1 MTVSTALPAL
11 VACARMAI
19 QRTWA
24 YRARMVLWILRNMLM
39 LFMLRMVWTAVYGDR
54 EIMNGVTLNAMILYV
69 TIAMLQQYLIE
80 PVAMFELD
88 ARIQRGTVAGDLIRP
103 VGLIPQLLAYDVGF
117 LIGRIPLIVLVLPIA
132 AIIGSV
138 QLPPTPAASIGF
150 VVSLLLAYVLSLLV
164 WLPVGMLGF
173 WTLSTAGFRFL
184 LFSVLSFVSGQMV
197 PLWFMPGFLRTALE
211 WLPFQGMAFAPLS
224 IYVGQVTGG
233 DIVRTVTVQI
243 VWIIILFIAV
253 TKLWQRAQR
262 VVTIQ
267 GG

>member
-1 MTVSTALPAL
+1 MTISPALPAL
-11 VACARMAI
+11 RTCVRIAV

-39 LFMLRMVWTAVYGDR
+39 LFLLRMVWTSVYGD
-54 EIMNGVTLNAMILYV
+54 ETTVNGVTLSAMVLYV
-69 TIAMLQQYLIE
+69 TVAMLQQYLVE

-103 VGLIPQLLAYDVGF
+103 VGLIPQLLAYDIGF
-117 LIGRIPLIVLVLPIA
+117 LIGRIPLIALVLPIA
-132 AIIGSV
+132 AVVGSL
-138 QLPPTPAASIGF
+138 QLPPTGTAAIGF
-150 VVSLLLAYVLSLLV
+150 LISLVLAYVLNLLV

-173 WTLSTAGFRFL
+173 WTLSTGGIRFL
-184 LFSVLSFVSGQMV
+184 LFSVISFVSGQMV
-197 PLWFMPGFLRTALE
+197 PLWFMPDMLRTALE

-224 IYVGQVTGG
+224 IYVGQSTGD
-233 DIVRTVTVQI
+233 DILRTILVQLAWA
-243 VWIIILFIAV
+243 VVLGLAVSRLWI
-253 TKLWQRAQR
+253 RAQR

>member
-1 MTVSTALPAL
+1 
-11 VACARMAI
+11 
-19 QRTWA
+19 
-24 YRARMVLWILRNMLM
+24 MLM

-54 EIMNGVTLNAMILYV
+54 EFMNGVTLSAMILYV

-117 LIGRIPLIVLVLPIA
+117 LIGRLPLIAMVVPIA

-138 QLPPTPAASIGF
+138 QLPPNLAASVGF
-150 VVSLLLAYVLSLLV
+150 VVSLMLAYVLGLLV

-173 WTLSTAGFRFL
+173 WTIGTAGFRFML
-184 LFSVLSFVSGQMV
+184 SSVLAFVSGQMV
-197 PLWFMPGFLRTALE
+197 PLWFIPGFLRTVLE

-224 IYVGQVTGG
+224 IYVGQTTGQDILQAIAIQLIWIVILSIGVT
-233 DIVRTVTVQI
+233 R
-243 VWIIILFIAV
+243 
-253 TKLWQRAQR
+253 LWRRAR
-262 VVTIQ
+262 NVVTIQ

>member
-1 MTVSTALPAL
+1 
-11 VACARMAI
+11 MAI

-24 YRARMVLWILRNMLM
+24 YRARMALWIIRNMLM

-54 EIMNGVTLNAMILYV
+54 EIMNGVTLSAMILYV

-117 LIGRIPLIVLVLPIA
+117 LIGRIPLIMLVLPLA
-132 AIIGSV
+132 AIIGSL
-138 QLPPTPAASIGF
+138 QLPPTLAAGIGF
-150 VVSLLLAYVLSLLV
+150 TVSLILAYVLGLLV

-173 WTLSTAGFRFL
+173 WTLNTSGIRFL
-184 LFSVLSFVSGQMV
+184 LSSVMAFVSGQMV

-211 WLPFQGMAFAPLS
+211 WLPFQGMAYAPLS
-224 IYVGQVTGG
+224 IYVGQTTGS
-233 DIVRTVTVQI
+233 DILQSISVQLIWIAILTV
-243 VWIIILFIAV
+243 AV
-253 TKLWQRAQR
+253 SRLWRRAR
-262 VVTIQ
+262 NVVTIQ

>member
-1 MTVSTALPAL
+1 MIILADLPAL
-11 VACARMAI
+11 IMCARMAI

-24 YRARMVLWILRNMLM
+24 YRARMVLWIIRNMLM
-39 LFMLRMVWTAVYGDR
+39 LFMLRMVWTTVYGDDDIR
-54 EIMNGVTLNAMILYV
+54 NGVTLDAMILYV

-117 LIGRIPLIVLVLPIA
+117 LIGRIPLIAMVLPIA
-132 AIIGSV
+132 AIVGS
-138 QLPPTPAASIGF
+138 LDTPPTLAAGIGF
-150 VVSLLLAYVLSLLV
+150 AVSLVLAYVLNLLV

-173 WTLSTAGFRFL
+173 WTLSTGGIRFL
-184 LFSVLSFVSGQMV
+184 LFSVLAFVSGQMV
-197 PLWFMPGFLRTALE
+197 PLWFMPGILRTVLE

-224 IYVGQVTGG
+224 IYVGQTTGSG
-233 DIVRTVTVQI
+233 
-243 VWIIILFIAV
+243 ILQAIAV
-253 TKLWQRAQR
+253 QTGWIVILAVGVTLLWRRAR
-262 VVTIQ
+262 NVITIQ

>member
-1 MTVSTALPAL
+1 
-11 VACARMAI
+11 
-19 QRTWA
+19 
-24 YRARMVLWILRNMLM
+24 MLM

-54 EIMNGVTLNAMILYV
+54 EIMNGVTLSAMILYV

-103 VGLIPQLLAYDVGF
+103 VGLIPQLLAYDFGF
-117 LIGRIPLIVLVLPIA
+117 LIGRIPLIAMVLPIA

-138 QLPPTPAASIGF
+138 QLPPTFAATIGF
-150 VVSLLLAYVLSLLV
+150 LVSLLLAYVLNLLV

-173 WTLSTAGFRFL
+173 WTLSTGGIRFL

-197 PLWFMPGFLRTALE
+197 PLWFIPGFLRTALE

-224 IYVGQVTGG
+224 IYVGQTAGS
-233 DIVRTVTVQI
+233 DIQRTILVQAAWI
-243 VWIIILFIAV
+243 VILFIGV
-253 TKLWQRAQR
+253 TWLWRRAR
-262 VVTIQ
+262 NVVTIQ

>member
-1 MTVSTALPAL
+1 MTISQAMPAL

-24 YRARMVLWILRNMLM
+24 YRARMMLWILRNMLM

-117 LIGRIPLIVLVLPIA
+117 LIGRLPLIALVLPMA

-138 QLPPTPAASIGF
+138 QLPPTFGASMGF
-150 VVSLLLAYVLSLLV
+150 LVSLILAYVLNLLV
-164 WLPVGMLGF
+164 WLPVGMMGF
-173 WTLSTAGFRFL
+173 WTLNTAGIRFL
-184 LFSVLSFVSGQMV
+184 LFSVLSFVSGQMI

-224 IYVGQVTGG
+224 IYVGQATGNE
-233 DIVRTVTVQI
+233 ILRTIAVQL
-243 VWIIILFIAV
+243 VWIAILSLAV
-253 TKLWQRAQR
+253 TRLWRRAQR

>member
-1 MTVSTALPAL
+1 
-11 VACARMAI
+11 
-19 QRTWA
+19 
-24 YRARMVLWILRNMLM
+24 MLM
-39 LFMLRMVWTAVYGDR
+39 LFMLRMIWTAVYGDR
-54 EIMNGVTLNAMILYV
+54 EDMNGVTLNVMILYV

-117 LIGRIPLIVLVLPIA
+117 LIGRIPLIILVLPIA

-138 QLPPTPAASIGF
+138 QLPPTLAAGIGF
-150 VVSLLLAYVLSLLV
+150 AVSLILAYVLGLLV

-173 WTLSTAGFRFL
+173 WTLNTSGIRFL
-184 LFSVLSFVSGQMV
+184 LLSVFSFVSGQIV

-211 WLPFQGMAFAPLS
+211 WLPFQGMAYAPLS
-224 IYVGQVTGG
+224 IYVGQTTGN
-233 DIVRTVTVQI
+233 DILQTIAVQM
-243 VWIIILFIAV
+243 VWIVILVLAV
-253 TKLWQRAQR
+253 SRLWRRAR
-262 VVTIQ
+262 NVVTIQ

>member
-1 MTVSTALPAL
+1 
-11 VACARMAI
+11 
-19 QRTWA
+19 
-24 YRARMVLWILRNMLM
+24 MLM

-54 EIMNGVTLNAMILYV
+54 EIMNGVTLSAMILYV

-88 ARIQRGTVAGDLIRP
+88 ARIQRGTVASDLIRP

-117 LIGRIPLIVLVLPIA
+117 LIGRIPLIAMVLPIA
-132 AIIGSV
+132 AIIGSL
-138 QLPPTPAASIGF
+138 QLPPTPIATIGF
-150 VVSLLLAYVLSLLV
+150 LISLLLAYGLNLLV

-173 WTLSTAGFRFL
+173 WTLSTSGIRFL

-197 PLWFMPGFLRTALE
+197 PLWFMPGFLRTTLE

-224 IYVGQVTGG
+224 IYVGQTTGG
-233 DIVRTVTVQI
+233 DIVRTISIQLIWIVILSFGVT
-243 VWIIILFIAV
+243 W
-253 TKLWQRAQR
+253 LWRRAR
-262 VVTIQ
+262 NVVTIQ

>member
-1 MTVSTALPAL
+1 MTISNSMPVLI
-11 VACARMAI
+11 ACAMMAI

-24 YRARMVLWILRNMLM
+24 YRARMALWICRNMLM

-117 LIGRIPLIVLVLPIA
+117 LIGRLPLIAMVLPIA
-132 AIIGSV
+132 AIVGSL
-138 QLPPTPAASIGF
+138 QLPPTFAATIGF
-150 VVSLLLAYVLSLLV
+150 LVSLVLAYVLNLLV

-173 WTLSTAGFRFL
+173 WTLSTGGIRFL

-197 PLWFMPGFLRTALE
+197 PLWFIPGFLRTALE

-224 IYVGQVTGG
+224 IYVGQTTGSDIIQSILIQMIWIVILSFGVT
-233 DIVRTVTVQI
+233 R
-243 VWIIILFIAV
+243 
-253 TKLWQRAQR
+253 LWRRAR
-262 VVTIQ
+262 NVVTIQ

>member
-1 MTVSTALPAL
+1 MTISPALPAL
-11 VACARMAI
+11 ISCARMAI

-24 YRARMVLWILRNMLM
+24 YRARMVLWICRNMLM

-54 EIMNGVTLNAMILYV
+54 EIMNGVTLSAMILYV

-117 LIGRIPLIVLVLPIA
+117 LIGRIPLIAMILPIA
-132 AIIGSV
+132 AIVGSL
-138 QLPPTPAASIGF
+138 QLPPTFGASIGF
-150 VVSLLLAYVLSLLV
+150 LISLLLAYALNLLV

-173 WTLSTAGFRFL
+173 WTLSTGGLRFL

-197 PLWFMPGFLRTALE
+197 PLWFIPGYLRTVLE
-211 WLPFQGMAFAPLS
+211 WMPFQGMAFAPLS
-224 IYVGQVTGG
+224 IYVGQTTGN
-233 DIVRTVTVQI
+233 DILQT
-243 VWIIILFIAV
+243 IAV
-253 TKLWQRAQR
+253 QLIWIVILSFGVTWLWRRAR
-262 VVTIQ
+262 NVVTIQ

>member
-1 MTVSTALPAL
+1 
-11 VACARMAI
+11 
-19 QRTWA
+19 
-24 YRARMVLWILRNMLM
+24 MVLWICRNMLM

-54 EIMNGVTLNAMILYV
+54 DIMNGVTLNAMVLYV

-103 VGLIPQLLAYDVGF
+103 VGLIPQLLAYDIGF
-117 LIGRIPLIVLVLPIA
+117 LIGRIPLIAMVLPIA
-132 AIIGSV
+132 AIIGSL
-138 QLPPTPAASIGF
+138 QLPPTLGAGIGF
-150 VVSLLLAYVLSLLV
+150 LISLVLAYFLNLLV

-173 WTLSTAGFRFL
+173 WTLNTAGIRFL

-224 IYVGQVTGG
+224 IYVGQATGG
-233 DIVRTVTVQI
+233 EIVRTIAVQL
-243 VWIIILFIAV
+243 VWIVILSFGV
-253 TKLWQRAQR
+253 TWLWRRAR
-262 VVTIQ
+262 NVVTIQ